1 MGHFVDFL
9 DSLLGDNVMN
19 DYEKIVRQMSHAEA
33 QSKILNQDYRYRIAN
48 AQSEVL
54 AFDKITKDKT
64 EQYLISSEA
73 ITEKSRDCMFP
84 TLTRIESQHNISMIY
99 PIIKAFSEQS

>member
-33 QSKILNQDYRYRIAN
+33 QSKILNQDYRYRILYYNHVAKRI
-48 AQSEVL
+48 QSQQIRHI
-54 AFDKITKDKT
+54 KN
-64 EQYLISSEA
+64 
-73 ITEKSRDCMFP
+73 M
-84 TLTRIESQHNISMIY
+84 RIKH
-99 PIIKAFSEQS
+99 K